1 MSGIRKKIVFL
12 PYDFDTALGIDNYG
26 RLRFDYHLED
36 IDTVNGEKVYA
47 GQDSVLWKNVRAA
60 FADELASMW
69 KTLRSGNDPA
79 LSYNKVEAMFK
90 AHQDKWPEAL
100 ANEDYWYKYI
110 LPLIQNNENRLE
122 MCLGLKT
129 EQRKWWLY
137 NRFKYIDS
145 KYNAGDASADSVS
158 MRTYYEPA
166 ESETYGIT
174 VTPYA
179 DIYATV
185 MYGVSKSS
193 VRSPRNQAVLVPCA
207 LSHLEFTDT
216 YIYSASQIK
225 SFGDLSI
232 FWPDAVEFSRAT
244 HIQELKLGDSSNSYT
259 NPNLK
264 ALSLGNNV
272 LLKKI
277 DCRNCV
283 NMGTGSQKTVD
294 LSGCSNIEEVYF
306 DGTAIGSTT
315 LPNGG
320 FLKKLHLPSTITNLT
335 VLNQKNITEFICPG
349 FTNVTTFRI
358 ENCSSVINTKSI
370 VQAIPAA
377 TRLRLVGFAWECD
390 DAEEIESLLDI
401 FDTMRGLDEQ
411 GNTISIADGGC
422 RTSISGMIHT
432 DSLTGAQIAS
442 YQARYPYLS
451 VTADHTSAQLKFY
464 NGTTLLTT
472 QTVLDGGDGTY
483 SGSTPTKTADAQYT
497 YTFAGWSKDTDD
509 NTVDSDALTHVS
521 GDRNVY
527 ACYTGTLQKYSVT
540 FVRASA
546 DGGGTLQTVQNIDY
560 GTVVTAANLYSGA
573 TPTTTQGDA
582 TDYPFEGW
590 NPPTATVTGNT
601 TFTAK
606 FGSPIDVSEITDDWD
621 TIIQHIDAGDYATRY
636 KIGQYKPLDLG
647 TEGTVNMQIVG
658 IDVDKP
664 TKDSDVTIP
673 LSFIAIELLNK
684 YKVSASEAWWGTNGC
699 QKRLETYIWDLIPQ
713 NVRSRIIG
721 AYKYYGYNK
730 QPVQY
735 GGTIKIWIPSVQEVI
750 REKYSTFNSP
760 NPKYA
765 VYSGNSENLIK
776 HVTGESTFSRWR
788 LRDTVDTGNNS
799 AAINESGVL
808 VQRAYGD
815 TGTCLGFCLGLEQ
828 EIITDSWET
837 ILSNPNYA
845 TDYSIGDT
853 KSITINGEQ
862 HLMQIVAF
870 DTDDKTAG
878 GKAKI
883 SWLMKDLTNEKHRM
897 NATATNENG
906 WPATEMRSWLRET
919 ILPTIDSTIRS
930 HIVDVDKTY
939 YDYTTKSTLTSSD
952 NVWLASAKEMFGG
965 TSYESSGPDY
975 TTLFK
980 DNTSRIKK
988 HSGAA
993 SYYSTRTANSNYA
1006 DSFRSVSGSGNAS
1019 NSNANTANWVCLGF
1033 CTD

>member
-36 IDTVNGEKVYA
+36 VDTVNGEKVYA

-69 KTLRSGNDPA
+69 RTLRSGNDPA
-79 LSYNKVEAMFK
+79 LSYNKVEAMFEE
-90 AHQDKWPEAL
+90 HQSKWPEAL
-100 ANEDYWYKYI
+100 VNEDEWYKYI
-110 LPLIQNNENRLE
+110 LPLIQDNENRLE

-174 VTPYA
+174 VMPYA

-232 FWPDAVEFSRAT
+232 FRPDAVEFSRAT

-306 DGTAIGSTT
+306 DGTAIGSIT

-349 FTNVTTFRI
+349 FTNVTTFRV
-358 ENCSSVINTKSI
+358 ENCSSAINTKSI

-390 DAEEIESLLDI
+390 DAEEIESLLTI

-422 RTSISGMIHT
+422 KTSISGTIHT
-432 DSLTGAQIAS
+432 DALTGAQIAA
-442 YQARYPYLS
+442 YKLRYPYLN
-451 VTADHTSAQLKFY
+451 VTADHTSAQLRFY
-464 NGTTLLTT
+464 NGETLITSV
-472 QTVLDGGDGTY
+472 TVLDGGDGTY
-483 SGSTPTKTADAQYT
+483 SGSTPAKSQDAQYT

-509 NTVDSDALTHVS
+509 NTVDADALTHVA

-527 ACYTGTLQKYSVT
+527 ACFTGTLRKYTVTWKSMGTTVETDNNVPYGSLPHFDGTMPSYDGQTATGWDRDLTQPITGDTVINAVYVPMYTATFKTAAEDGNVTYASQK
-540 FVRASA
+540 FAE
-546 DGGGTLQTVQNIDY
+546 
-560 GTVVTAANLYSGA
+560 GTVPTYSGSV
-573 TPTTTQGDA
+573 PTTTRGGSEDFTFTGWTPAPGPIYSNTTYTAVFRDNRSPVITYLAHTIPEYESTANTSKIAAYAFYKQSGLTRVKAPVTTVESNAFNECSALETVDLSA
-582 TDYPFEGW
+582 TSGTVTIQSTAFATCPNLTHLIIRSSTKATLSNISALTGTKIEKFFGAVYV
-590 NPPTATVTGNT
+590 PTALVDDYKADSNWKNFWIADISEYPIASFEPSETWAQIEANGAANVMVGQSKIAQIDGKQVY
-601 TFTAK
+601 FTLIGK
-606 FGSPIDVSEITDDWD
+606 SKDD
-621 TIIQHIDAGDYATRY
+621 
-636 KIGQYKPLDLG
+636 L
-647 TEGTVNMQIVG
+647 
-658 IDVDKP
+658 
-664 TKDSDVTIP
+664 
-673 LSFIAIELLNK
+673 
-684 YKVSASEAWWGTNGC
+684 
-699 QKRLETYIWDLIPQ
+699 
-713 NVRSRIIG
+713 
-721 AYKYYGYNK
+721 
-730 QPVQY
+730 
-735 GGTIKIWIPSVQEVI
+735 
-750 REKYSTFNSP
+750 
-760 NPKYA
+760 
-765 VYSGNSENLIK
+765 
-776 HVTGESTFSRWR
+776 
-788 LRDTVDTGNNS
+788 
-799 AAINESGVL
+799 
-808 VQRAYGD
+808 
-815 TGTCLGFCLGLEQ
+815 
-828 EIITDSWET
+828 
-837 ILSNPNYA
+837 
-845 TDYSIGDT
+845 
-853 KSITINGEQ
+853 
-862 HLMQIVAF
+862 
-870 DTDDKTAG
+870 TAG
-878 GKAKI
+878 GKAN
-883 SWLMKDLTNEKHRM
+883 STWLMMDILENYQMNNSGTTAGGYDASKMKTHITTDLLPTFELKDLVKEVTKTSRISDGTLQTTNEKL
-897 NATATNENG
+897 
-906 WPATEMRSWLRET
+906 WPASAREM
-919 ILPTIDSTIRS
+919 
-930 HIVDVDKTY
+930 Y
-939 YDYTTKSTLTSSD
+939 GSS
-952 NVWLASAKEMFGG
+952 S
-965 TSYESSGPDY
+965 SYESSGCTYND
-975 TTLFK
+975 FFSSDAK
-980 DNTSRIKK
+980 RIKRINGSANFWWLRSAYSSTNFWYVYG
-988 HSGAA
+988 SGGA
-993 SYYSTRTANSNYA
+993 S
-1006 DSFRSVSGSGNAS
+1006 SGNAS
-1019 NSNANTANWVCLGF
+1019 YSSGVVLGF
-1033 CTD
+1033 CL